1 MPETTDP
8 DNSRR
13 TFLNWLLGSSAGVM
27 LTSIFYPLFRF
38 ISPPRIPEAT
48 TRQVEAGTTND
59 PELVEKGY
67 KIVRFG
73 SEPVILVKVADTE
86 FRAFSATC
94 THLDCIVEYQKG
106 EKRFWCNCHNGEYD
120 LQGRQV
126 GGPPPR
132 PLSPYSVALIPSS
145 SGQPNTI
152 VVSKA

>member
-59 PELVEKGY
+59 PELIEKGY
-67 KIVRFG
+67 KIVSNIILEMMPSIACG
-73 SEPVILVKVADTE
+73 LDQEEPPNLSKD
-86 FRAFSATC
+86 F
-94 THLDCIVEYQKG
+94 
-106 EKRFWCNCHNGEYD
+106 
-120 LQGRQV
+120 LQEGTSDIQMM
-126 GGPPPR
+126 
-132 PLSPYSVALIPSS
+132 I
-145 SGQPNTI
+145 TI
-152 VVSKA
+152 